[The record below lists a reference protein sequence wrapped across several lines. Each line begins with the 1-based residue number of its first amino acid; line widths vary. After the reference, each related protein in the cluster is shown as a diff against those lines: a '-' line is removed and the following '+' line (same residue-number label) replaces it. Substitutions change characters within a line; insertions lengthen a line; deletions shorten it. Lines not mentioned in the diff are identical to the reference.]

1 MANEFR
7 IKNGFF
13 SEGSSNITGSLE
25 VTAGITGSLQGTASF
40 AATASFLAGAVSAFP
55 FTGSAE
61 ITGSL
66 TVTGSIYT
74 DSTIYSPF
82 ILSIN
87 FETLTSYTY
96 KAPYAFKINS
106 VESDPSGS
114 ITLSYVPSGSVSSS
128 NYTFGTTINK
138 FDSLTV
144 IPLTSS
150 LVILNSVRI

>member
-1 MANEFR
+1 MPT
-7 IKNGFF
+7 ISQINGLT
-13 SEGSSNITGSLE
+13 ITAES
-25 VTAGITGSLQGTASF
+25 ASY
-40 AATASFLAGAVSAFP
+40 AATASYLAGAVSAFP
-55 FTGSAE
+55 YTGSAE

-82 ILSIN
+82 IISIN
-87 FETLTSYTY
+87 FETITSYTY

-106 VESDPSGS
+106 IESNPSGS

-128 NYTFGTTINK
+128 NYTYGATINK
-138 FDSLTV
+138 FDSLTI